1 LTTSQNYNIL
11 DIVSK
16 KGGEN
21 VEIKDQTKEIEMKL
35 SEIRDYKVVKSNDLI
50 QKSRFQLSL
59 QEQKII
65 LYMISK
71 IKPDDEIF
79 MEQEFKIIEFC
90 RVCGI
95 ETNSGKNYKNVK
107 DAIKALADKSVW
119 VTLETGSETLVRWIN
134 KAWINRKSGVIK
146 IRLDDDMKPYLL
158 QLQERFTSYEL
169 LYTLA
174 MKSQYSVRLYELLK
188 SYEWR
193 HRQTFQIEELK
204 RILSAE
210 NYTRFPDFKRYVL
223 DISMREINDLSDL
236 TVTYEIV
243 KEGRRYAKLDFSIKL
258 KKDLDERMRTWAKIE
273 EVINPAQMSLF
284 ERVHGEK
291 P

>member
-1 LTTSQNYNIL
+1 ME
-11 DIVSK
+11 V
-16 KGGEN
+16 
-21 VEIKDQTKEIEMKL
+21 KDQTQEIETRL
-35 SEIRDYKVVKSNDLI
+35 SEMRDYKVVKSNDLI
-50 QKSRFQLSL
+50 QKSRFQLAL
-59 QEQKII
+59 QEQKIV

-71 IKPDDEIF
+71 IKPDDDSF
-79 MEQEFKIIEFC
+79 MEQEFSVLEFC

-107 DAIKALADKSVW
+107 DAIKTLADKSVW
-119 VTLETGSETLVRWIN
+119 IMLENGTETLVRWIN
-134 KAWINRKSGVIK
+134 KAWINKKSGIVK

>member
-1 LTTSQNYNIL
+1 MQ
-11 DIVSK
+11 
-16 KGGEN
+16 
-21 VEIKDQTKEIEMKL
+21 IKDQTKEVETRL
-35 SEIRDYKVVKSNDLI
+35 SELRDYKVVKSNELI

-71 IKPDDEIF
+71 IKPDDDIF
-79 MEQEFKIIEFC
+79 TEQEFNILEFC
-90 RVCGI
+90 KVCGI
-95 ETNSGKNYKNVK
+95 EPNSGKNYKNVK
-107 DAIKALADKSVW
+107 DAIKTLADKSVW
-119 VTLETGSETLVRWIN
+119 ITQETGSETLVRWIN
-134 KAWINRKSGVIK
+134 KAWINQKSGIIK

-174 MKSQYSVRLYELLK
+174 MKSQYSIRLYELLK
-188 SYEWR
+188 SYEYR
-193 HRQTFQIEELK
+193 HRKIFEIEDLK
-204 RILSAE
+204 RILSAD
-210 NYTRFPDFKRYVL
+210 NYNRFPDFKRKVL

-236 TVTYEIV
+236 TVTYEII

-284 ERVHGEK
+284 EKVYGEK